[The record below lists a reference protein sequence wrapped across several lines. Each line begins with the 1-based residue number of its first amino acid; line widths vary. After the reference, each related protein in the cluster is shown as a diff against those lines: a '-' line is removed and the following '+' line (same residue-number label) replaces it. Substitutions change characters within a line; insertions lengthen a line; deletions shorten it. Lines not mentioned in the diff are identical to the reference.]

1 MPDYQ
6 IVIKNNKDKKS
17 RKESCFCSSIS
28 DAEKE
33 AKKLLGKGEYVDSIE
48 NKSQIYGHYKPVNF

>member
-17 RKESCFCSSIS
+17 RKESCFCSCVS
-28 DAEKE
+28 DAEK
-33 AKKLLGKGEYVDSIE
+33 GEYVESIE
-48 NKSQIYGHYKPVNF
+48 NRGQIYGHYKTVNF

>member
-17 RKESCFCSSIS
+17 RKESCFCSCVS
-28 DAEKE
+28 DAET
-33 AKKLLGKGEYVDSIE
+33 S
-48 NKSQIYGHYKPVNF
+48 